1 MQINGQIFNICTR
14 THTCEEKKL
23 LRYRMYADA
32 GKTQIITMQET
43 SKIYSDS
50 LFVMF
55 QKENTH

>member
-1 MQINGQIFNICTR
+1 MAKFLISAHA
-14 THTCEEKKL
+14 HTCEEKKL

>member
-1 MQINGQIFNICTR
+1 
-14 THTCEEKKL
+14 
-23 LRYRMYADA
+23 MYADA